1 MPINLL
7 SSRLLSKIYC
17 KCILVIYLA
26 VFYCLLGLLLVI
38 LVMAVAGTMSF
49 CAGFI
54 AVLKL
59 RYKCLVVFIE
69 SWL

>member
-1 MPINLL
+1 
-7 SSRLLSKIYC
+7 
-17 KCILVIYLA
+17 
-26 VFYCLLGLLLVI
+26 
-38 LVMAVAGTMSF
+38 MAVASTMSF